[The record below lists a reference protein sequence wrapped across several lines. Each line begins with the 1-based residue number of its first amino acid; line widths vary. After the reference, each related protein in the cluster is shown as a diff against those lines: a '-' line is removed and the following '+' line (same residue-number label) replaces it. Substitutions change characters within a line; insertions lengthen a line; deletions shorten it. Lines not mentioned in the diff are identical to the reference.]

1 MGWKIKTMLTTVK
14 AYLTASLAIFALNT
28 ATQTYA
34 VYVGLAIVLVAA
46 AEKWAE
52 EQGYEYKKGA

>member
-1 MGWKIKTMLTTVK
+1 MGLKIKTMLTTILS
-14 AYLTASLAIFALNT
+14 YLTASLAIFALNP
-28 ATQTYA
+28 ATQAYA

-52 EQGYEYKKGA
+52 QQGFESKVVK